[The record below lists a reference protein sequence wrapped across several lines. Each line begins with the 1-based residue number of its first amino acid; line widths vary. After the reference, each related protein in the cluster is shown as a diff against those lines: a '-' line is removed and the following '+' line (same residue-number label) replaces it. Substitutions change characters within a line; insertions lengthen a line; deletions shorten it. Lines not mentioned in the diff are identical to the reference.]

1 MKKNIQLYITGVVLM
16 IMCSCSVNKFIPEG
30 SYLLDDVEI
39 VSDGKS
45 IPSSSMS
52 NYVRQKPNSK
62 WFNVLK
68 VPLGFYCMSGKDS
81 TSAINRIL
89 RKIGEAPEIY
99 DHFVALKSRNE
110 IEKAIKNQGY
120 MQGKVMLDTI
130 VKKNKVS
137 AVYTIQT
144 GKPYII
150 RRIAYNIDDLQI
162 SELIER
168 DSMKSHLHNGMIF
181 NVETL
186 DKERVRITKLLRNNG
201 YYKFNKDYLVYQAD
215 TVRNSFQVD
224 VIMKLLPFQQKKED
238 VPMKHRQ
245 YTVRN
250 VNCMASDETMTS
262 NVDYSAFDTLH
273 YDGMNIFFNN
283 QVYLRPK
290 TISHF
295 NYIQP
300 HRLYNEDGVQN
311 TFSSLGRLRALK
323 YTNIHFTE
331 IMKGDSAF
339 LDANISLT
347 KSRKHSLA
355 FEIEGTNSAGNL
367 GAAASMTY
375 QNRNVFK
382 GAETFTAKLHG
393 GFEAITNMGEEYTN
407 NDYKDYGIEAS
418 LNFPEFKFPFLS
430 SDFKRKIRATSEIG
444 ANFNLQLRP
453 EFHRTLASA
462 SWRYLWTGKKN
473 TQHRYDLLNV
483 SYVYFPWRSTSFIEY
498 LTEKGKKNASL
509 IHSYEDQLIVS
520 TGYSFTYNSANDK
533 TKGARGRRNSYFI
546 RVNVE
551 ESGNLMYLASKIIN
565 GKPQDGDQYVVA
577 NLPFAQYIKGDF
589 DFSQHLYIDKRN
601 SLVFHVGVGVAY
613 PYGNSQTLPFE
624 KQYFSGGPNSVR
636 GWSVR
641 SLGPGGYKGLESE
654 LDYYAQVG
662 DIKLDL
668 NVEYRTYL
676 FWKLYGAFFI
686 DAGNIWNITDNLQ
699 EDDALFRFNRFYK
712 QLAVAYG
719 IGLRFD
725 FDFLVLRF
733 DGGMKA
739 VNPMFTGRDK
749 YPFIHP
755 DFDRDFTFHFAVG
768 YPF

>member
-1 MKKNIQLYITGVVLM
+1 MKKSIHLYISCIVLL
-16 IMCSCSVNKFIPEG
+16 ILSSCSVNKYISQG

-39 VSDGKS
+39 VSDTKS
-45 IPSSSMS
+45 ISSSS
-52 NYVRQKPNSK
+52 VINYVRQKPNSK

-81 TSAINRIL
+81 TVAINRIL

-99 DHFVALKSRNE
+99 DHFVALKSRDE
-110 IEKAIKNQGY
+110 IEKAIKNKGY
-120 MQGKVMLDTI
+120 MQGKVILDTI

-137 AVYTIQT
+137 AVYTIHA
-144 GKPYII
+144 GKPYVI
-150 RRIAYNIDDLQI
+150 RHIAYNIDDLKI
-162 SELIER
+162 SEIIEK
-168 DSMKSHLHNGMIF
+168 DSLKSHLRNGMVF

-186 DKERVRITKLLRNNG
+186 DMERVRITRLLKNNG
-201 YYKFNKDYLVYQAD
+201 FYKFNKDYLVYQAD
-215 TVRNSFQVD
+215 TVRNTYQVD
-224 VIMKLLPFQQKKED
+224 VTMIFLPFQQRKED
-238 VPMKHRQ
+238 KPMKHRQ
-245 YTVRN
+245 YMVRN
-250 VNCMASDETMTS
+250 VNCMASDEALIS
-262 NVDYSAFDTLH
+262 NVDYSMFDTLH
-273 YDGMNIFFNN
+273 YGGMNIFYNN

-300 HRLYNEDGVQN
+300 NQLYDEENVQN
-311 TFSSLGRLRALK
+311 TYSSLGRLRALK

-407 NDYKDYGIEAS
+407 NEYKDYGIEAS

-462 SWRYLWTGKKN
+462 SWRYLWTGKRN

-483 SYVYFPWRSTSFIEY
+483 SYVYFPWRSTSFVEY

-520 TGYSFTYNSANDK
+520 TGYNYTYNSANDK
-533 TKGARGRRNSYFI
+533 TKGVKDRKNSYFI
-546 RVNVE
+546 RINLE
-551 ESGNLMYLASKIIN
+551 ESGNLMYLASKVIK
-565 GKPQDGDQYVVA
+565 GKSNNEKQYVMA

-589 DFSQHLYIDKRN
+589 DFTQHLYIDKRN

-613 PYGNSQTLPFE
+613 PYGNSRTLPFE

-641 SLGPGGYKGLESE
+641 SLGPGSYKGLESE
-654 LDYYAQVG
+654 MDYYAQVG

-676 FWKLYGAFFI
+676 FWKLNGAFFI

-739 VNPMFTGRDK
+739 VNPMFTGRNK
-749 YPFIHP
+749 YPFIRP
-755 DFDRDFTFHFAVG
+755 DFNRDFTFHFAVG

>member
-1 MKKNIQLYITGVVLM
+1 MKKNILLYIGIILLM
-16 IMCSCSVNKFIPEG
+16 MMNSCSVNKFIPKG

-39 VSDGKS
+39 ISDEKN
-45 IPSSSMS
+45 IPSSSVS
-52 NYVRQKPNSK
+52 HYVRQKPNSK
-62 WFNVLK
+62 WFNFMK
-68 VPLGFYCMSGKDS
+68 VPLGFYCMSGRDS
-81 TSAINRIL
+81 ASTINHIL

-99 DHFVALKSRNE
+99 DHMVAMKSRNE
-110 IEKAIKNQGY
+110 IEKSIKNLGY
-120 MQGKVMLDTI
+120 MRAKVTLDTI
-130 VKKNKVS
+130 IEKNRVR
-137 AVYTIQT
+137 AVYTIKA
-144 GKPYII
+144 GKPYVI
-150 RRIAYNIDDLQI
+150 RRIAYNMDDLNI
-162 SELIER
+162 SELVTN
-168 DSMKSHLHNGMIF
+168 DSLKSHLRNGMVF

-186 DKERVRITKLLRNNG
+186 DKERVRVTRLLRNNG

-215 TVRNSFQVD
+215 TVRDTYQVD
-224 VIMKLLPFQQKKED
+224 VIMKLLPFQQRKED
-238 VPMKHRQ
+238 KPTKHRQ
-245 YTVRN
+245 YTIKN
-250 VNCMASDETMTS
+250 VNYLASDES
-262 NVDYSAFDTLH
+262 VGSRIDYLIYDTLH
-273 YDGMNIFFNN
+273 YGGMNIYYQNKA
-283 QVYLRPK
+283 YLRPK
-290 TISHF
+290 TIANF
-295 NYIQP
+295 NHIESNS
-300 HRLYNEDGVQN
+300 LYNEESIQN
-311 TFSSLGRLRALK
+311 TYSSLGRLRALK
-323 YTNIHFTE
+323 YTNIHFSE
-331 IMKGDSAF
+331 SMKGDSAF

-347 KSRKHSLA
+347 QSKKHSLA

-444 ANFNLQLRP
+444 ANINLQLRP

-462 SWRYLWTGKKN
+462 SWRYLWTDKKN
-473 TQHRYDLLNV
+473 SQHRYDLLNV
-483 SYVYFPWRSTSFIEY
+483 SYVYFPWRSASFIDY
-498 LTEKGKKNASL
+498 LTEKGKKNVSL

-533 TKGARGRRNSYFI
+533 AKGTKRRNSYFV
-546 RVNVE
+546 RFNLE
-551 ESGNLMYLASKIIN
+551 EAGNLMYLASRLMN
-565 GKPQDGDQYVVA
+565 GKPNDDKQYMMA
-577 NLPFAQYIKGDF
+577 KLPFAQYIKGDF
-589 DFSQHLYIDKRN
+589 DFTQHLYIDKRN
-601 SLVFHVGVGVAY
+601 SFVFHVGVGIAY

-641 SLGPGGYKGLESE
+641 SLGPGSYKGVETE
-654 LDYYAQVG
+654 MDYYAQVG

-668 NVEYRTYL
+668 NAEYRTFL
-676 FWKLYGAFFI
+676 FWKLHGALFI
-686 DAGNIWNITDNLQ
+686 DAGNIWNITDYLQ
-699 EDDALFRFNRFYK
+699 DDDALFRFNRFYK

-719 IGLRFD
+719 VGIRFD

-739 VNPMFTGRDK
+739 VNPMFTGKDK
-749 YPFIHP
+749 YPFMNP
-755 DFDRDFTFHFAVG
+755 NFNRDFTFHFAVG